1 MDNGLKFPYRYVE
14 WLQQLVGESASEW
27 IEVASGV
34 SP

>member
-14 WLQQLVGESASEW
+14 SLQELVGASASEW
-27 IEVASGV
+27 IEVASGA